1 MGDTLLVSCS
11 NGDTSCWDLATR
23 SLLTSYK
30 DNIAVSRGASE
41 KKNISIT
48 PHNPSHLPPSLLI
61 LYHPTL
67 PGTALLGSPL
77 APGQP
82 PVYDYFVAAQVGRPL
97 LLLYSWSRDTP
108 LFRCAIAEPCIS
120 VAASRD
126 GSLIAAGGAS
136 GRAYLWDVA
145 TGELLR
151 AWQAHFKAISCAV
164 FSDCGSLL
172 VTGGGDGIIHVW
184 DVASVADVDAP
195 TPPAAVTW
203 TGHTMAISAL
213 AFSPGSGLSGGP
225 AAARVISASADRSVR
240 WWDVASQMCL
250 LNVAIPSAATTLC
263 SGPSGQV
270 WYAGALDGCVY
281 TLGGTAPPT
290 PGTIDDGNSK
300 FAFVGHTAAVTSVCI
315 TVNGETLISAS
326 DDGSVRVW
334 DTLSCTQ
341 LASWAAS
348 EGGSGGD
355 SNTATASA
363 AAAPVQ
369 ANSARAGITSMLLV
383 NGRPAGLAAG
393 ARSAAASAQHLSLAT
408 LRKHQTPTPVGFNN
422 VSSRVAIVP
431 LAVHLPDARVAQA
444 ADDALANSWRVLMS
458 LEAATVGGD
467 SVTLDTTND
476 TTDNQQLIKKIAG
489 LEADI
494 VRWKAVAGKLIEGKR

>member
-1 MGDTLLVSCS
+1 
-11 NGDTSCWDLATR
+11 
-23 SLLTSYK
+23 
-30 DNIAVSRGASE
+30 
-41 KKNISIT
+41 
-48 PHNPSHLPPSLLI
+48 
-61 LYHPTL
+61 
-67 PGTALLGSPL
+67 
-77 APGQP
+77 
-82 PVYDYFVAAQVGRPL
+82 
-97 LLLYSWSRDTP
+97 
-108 LFRCAIAEPCIS
+108 LFRCAVAEPCIS

-172 VTGGGDGIIHVW
+172 VTGGGDGIVHVW
-184 DVASVADVDAP
+184 DVASVADVEAP

-203 TGHTMAISAL
+203 TGHTMAITAV
-213 AFSPGSGLSGGP
+213 AFAPGSGLSGGP

-250 LNVAIPSAATTLC
+250 LNVVIPSAATTLC
-263 SGPSGQV
+263 AGPSGQV

-281 TLGGTAPPT
+281 TLGGTAPPV

-300 FAFVGHTAAVTSVCI
+300 FAFVGHTAAVTAVCI
-315 TVNGETLISAS
+315 TVNGETLVTAS

-355 SNTATASA
+355 STTTAAAAAAAA
-363 AAAPVQ
+363 AAAPVH
-369 ANSARAGITSMLLV
+369 ANSARAGVTSMLLV

-393 ARSAAASAQHLSLAT
+393 ARSAAASAQHLTLAT

-422 VSSRVAIVP
+422 VTSRVAIVP
-431 LAVHLPDARVAQA
+431 LTVHLPDAAVAKE
-444 ADDALANSWRVLMS
+444 ADDALANAWRVLMS
-458 LEAATVGGD
+458 IEAATVGGG
-467 SVTLDTTND
+467 SVTLDSANEA
-476 TTDNQQLIKKIAG
+476 TDNQQQLLKKIAG

-494 VRWKAVAGKLIEGKR
+494 VRWKAVAGKLMEGGGKR